1 MTLGGQYSD
10 RLIDL
15 SQILMTDLGL
25 CFYNTLKKIGCA
37 YFCTPSY
44 LQIYKIPKIPLRIKK
59 IDCLTTTNLVN
70 LKSNT
75 MKNTMQIYRIYVI
88 QHTFRIL
95 FFYVLTFVM
104 YILRK
109 MCDLLK
115 YLI

>member
-25 CFYNTLKKIGCA
+25 CFYNTLKKRGCA

-59 IDCLTTTNLVN
+59 D
-70 LKSNT
+70 
-75 MKNTMQIYRIYVI
+75 
-88 QHTFRIL
+88 
-95 FFYVLTFVM
+95 
-104 YILRK
+104 
-109 MCDLLK
+109 
-115 YLI
+115 